1 MNFEITLVN
10 QDGISRVQ
18 IINNV
23 ESNLDFNEVIK
34 EVEALEADTQK
45 VLAEKDRVV
54 NTYTIVN
61 IRSY

>member
-34 EVEALEADTQK
+34 EVEALDAEAQK
-45 VLAEKDRVV
+45 NLAEKDKVV
-54 NTYTIVN
+54 NTYTIAN